1 MSLTSLNMNLIIR
14 KANRSDVPE
23 IVRLLADDALGASR
37 ENHNETIMPSYYS
50 AFDIINADKN
60 NCLMVTELSGNVVG
74 TMQLTFTTYM
84 TYQGGKRAQI
94 EGVRIDRDVRGQGIG
109 KAMIEWAVAKAKKEG
124 CHVIQLTTD
133 KRRLEALEFYIKLGF
148 IASHEGLKLH
158 F

>member
-1 MSLTSLNMNLIIR
+1 MNLIIR